1 MRVQRF
7 HRVGTSNQRVSV
19 GREPRGNETE
29 SGLKYSAE
37 LMFPRGRG
45 VAKQGGICGAR
56 AVSSARVRRQRN
68 HARRL
73 ASSEG
78 RGRGVMGAQLFLR
91 PDLEFAI

>member
-29 SGLKYSAE
+29 SGLKQSAE

-68 HARRL
+68 HARRPT
-73 ASSEG
+73 SIEG
-78 RGRGVMGAQLFLR
+78 RGRGAMVSQSFCG
-91 PDLEFAI
+91 PHLEFAI